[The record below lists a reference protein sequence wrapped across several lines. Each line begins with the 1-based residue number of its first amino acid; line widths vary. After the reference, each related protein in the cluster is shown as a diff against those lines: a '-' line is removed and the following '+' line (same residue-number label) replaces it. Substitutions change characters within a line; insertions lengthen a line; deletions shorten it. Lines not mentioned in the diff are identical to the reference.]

1 MKLEDALR
9 ETPLIAILRGVRPD
23 EAVEVGGALVRA
35 GFKVIETPLNSPDP
49 FASIAALARAFGEQA
64 VIGGGT
70 VLTLDDVE
78 GVAEAGGRIVVA
90 PNTAPAI
97 IERAL
102 ELGLSPLPGFY
113 TPSEATL
120 ATAAGATLL
129 KLFPASTGGFQHLK
143 AIRAVLA
150 PHVGVVA
157 VGGVKP
163 RDFADWREAGAT
175 ALGLGSELYRR
186 GQSAGETYVKARAAV
201 EACSTP

>member
-23 EAVEVGGALVRA
+23 EAVDVGGALVRA
-35 GFKVIETPLNSPDP
+35 GFRVIETPLNSPDP

-78 GVAEAGGRIVVA
+78 RVAEAGGRIVVA
-90 PNTAPAI
+90 PSTSPAV

-102 ELGLSPLPGFY
+102 ELGLFPLPGFY
-113 TPSEATL
+113 TPSEAAL

-129 KLFPASTGGFQHLK
+129 KLFPASTGGPQHLK
-143 AIRAVLA
+143 AIRAVLP

-157 VGGVKP
+157 VGGVAP
-163 RDFADWREAGAT
+163 RDFAEWRAAGAM
-175 ALGLGSELYRR
+175 ALGLGSDLYRP
-186 GQSAGETYVKARAAV
+186 GQSAEETYGKACAAV
-201 EACSTP
+201 ETCSTP

>member
-23 EAVEVGGALVRA
+23 EAVDVGGALVRA

-78 GVAEAGGRIVVA
+78 RVAEAGGRIVVA
-90 PNTAPAI
+90 PNTSPAI

-102 ELGLSPLPGFY
+102 ELGLLPLPGFY

-120 ATAAGATLL
+120 AMAAGATFL

-143 AIRAVLA
+143 AIRAVLP

-157 VGGVKP
+157 VGGVTP
-163 RDFADWREAGAT
+163 HDFAEWREAGAT
-175 ALGLGSELYRR
+175 AIGLGSELYRP
-186 GQSAGETYVKARAAV
+186 GQSAEETYVKACAAV
-201 EACSTP
+201 DSCSAP